1 MGGGGMPG
9 FGAPLSG
16 LSGLTAPFTQAAKLT
31 GSNGSPAAKLASAAI
46 PGLDT
51 SGPGKASERG
61 LQQYTKLMNRAIS
74 NAFPEIEEIGGWRQD
89 ALKWHPDGLALDVM
103 IPNWDTA
110 EGRALGDR
118 VVNFLIRNQKPLGLD
133 HIIWRQQM
141 IQPDGSSS
149 RMDDQ
154 GNATQNHYDHVHVAS
169 LGGGY

>member
-1 MGGGGMPG
+1 M
-9 FGAPLSG
+9 SG
-16 LSGLTAPFTQAAKLT
+16 VWK
-31 GSNGSPAAKLASAAI
+31 
-46 PGLDT
+46 
-51 SGPGKASERG
+51 
-61 LQQYTKLMNRAIS
+61 YTKLMNRAIS
-74 NAFPEIEEIGGWRQD
+74 NAFPEIEEIGGVRSD
-89 ALKWHPDGLALDVM
+89 SLKWHPNGLALDVM

-149 RMDDQ
+149 KMDDR
-154 GNATQNHYDHVHVAS
+154 GSATQNHFDHVHVAS